1 MRLPWFGLQVEGRE
15 FRHADPLVE
24 AGRPRSPWMC
34 LQDPITSHTLHRPP
48 PSRVL
53 ILTHSFWNAHT
64 HFPPPPGGVQGGAGG
79 VNGCV
84 DTPLAQ

>member
-15 FRHADPLVE
+15 FRHADALVE

-48 PSRVL
+48 PSHACSYL
-53 ILTHSFWNAHT
+53 HTHSGT
-64 HFPPPPGGVQGGAGG
+64 LTLTSRPPPRGCAGWG
-79 VNGCV
+79 RRCEW
-84 DTPLAQ
+84 LC